1 MVMISAGGELTA
13 MMVVDLRSALPPQCS
28 NLRIDRWLSG
38 IFTEHAIRRSGVK
51 RDRAAI
57 VRGDF
62 SDLRETRPLR
72 SHVQWDAG
80 RQSES
85 VIIGGDGWRMIH
97 QDPHSPA
104 RFQLHS
110 AAGSP
115 AGHGVARAERS
126 SRPPN
131 LRRRHPGDARHRLL
145 LLAGL
150 RRRKFCRARRRRRIA
165 YRQRDNPAAGF
176 TGRPRIDRVA
186 AALRT
191 RSSAAYLDSSWS
203 STCRTLAASSTLRNG
218 LGSR

>member
-110 AAGSP
+110 AAD
-115 AGHGVARAERS
+115 
-126 SRPPN
+126 
-131 LRRRHPGDARHRLL
+131 LRQAMVWLALNEVPGLQTFGGILVMLGIA
-145 LLAGL
+145 
-150 RRRKFCRARRRRRIA
+150 FC
-165 YRQRDNPAAGF
+165 F
-176 TGRPRIDRVA
+176 
-186 AALRT
+186 
-191 RSSAAYLDSSWS
+191 
-203 STCRTLAASSTLRNG
+203 
-218 LGSR
+218 